1 MNSIVG
7 TLARVALCISAACAF
22 TSANAVP
29 TLRYQERITLGGT
42 PWSGTSDPH
51 SATASYSY
59 DNHYL
64 QYDGSPVDQIQHVD
78 IANTPIP
85 SIYVAVG
92 ARNYLGGVSASGG
105 GTLYYEVGVQGTAN
119 SWVTVGFDAAYAM
132 TGLNLLFPGVRR
144 SSVSL
149 EIITYDEYNSP
160 IAFVRQCGES
170 CSNTTAYV
178 DPNKASLYFDLESS
192 PFFETGLMHGSF
204 KILIDDS
211 GFSKFAVA
219 LAANAYQNN
228 SVIDS
233 PDFFNYTTAYID
245 PYFFTDAS
253 SNANLI
259 FQNNIGNAS
268 LAAPSA
274 VPEPASIVL
283 SGIGIAALAVTRRR
297 LVVKRFNR

>member
-1 MNSIVG
+1 MNSVVG

-22 TSANAVP
+22 SSANAAP

-42 PWSGTSDPH
+42 PRSGTADPH
-51 SATASYSY
+51 MATASYSH

-92 ARNYLGGVSASGG
+92 ARNYLGQVYASAGG
-105 GTLYYEVGVQGTAN
+105 SLYYEVGVQGDAN

-132 TGLNLLFPGVRR
+132 TGLNLLFPGVRQ

-160 IAFVRQCGES
+160 IAFARQCGES
-170 CSNTTAYV
+170 CSNTIAYV
-178 DPNKASLYFDLESS
+178 DPNQASMYFDLEFS

-204 KILIDDS
+204 KILLDNS

-219 LAANAYQNN
+219 LGAYAYQNN

-259 FQNNIGNAS
+259 FQQNIGNAPIAS
-268 LAAPSA
+268 PSA
-274 VPEPASIVL
+274 VPEPSSIAL
-283 SGIGIAALAVTRRR
+283 FGIGIAALTRRR
-297 LVVKRFNR
+297 RVVKRFNM

>member
-92 ARNYLGGVSASGG
+92 ARNYLGQVYASAGG
-105 GTLYYEVGVQGTAN
+105 SLYYEVGVQGTAN
-119 SWVTVGFDAAYAM
+119 SLVTVGFDAAYAM
-132 TGLNLLFPGVRR
+132 TGLNLLFPGVRQ
-144 SSVSL
+144 SNVSL
-149 EIITYDEYNSP
+149 GIITYDAYNSP
-160 IAFVRQCGES
+160 LYFTRQCSEFCG
-170 CSNTTAYV
+170 NTNAYV
-178 DPNKASLYFDLESS
+178 DPNKASMYFDLKDS
-192 PFFETGLMHGSF
+192 PFFETGLVHGSF
-204 KILIDDS
+204 NILLDDS
-211 GFSKFAVA
+211 GFSKFAVDLSA
-219 LAANAYQNN
+219 YAYQNN
-228 SVIDS
+228 SIIDS

-259 FQNNIGNAS
+259 LQQNIGNTP

-274 VPEPASIVL
+274 VPEPASNAL
-283 SGIGIAALAVTRRR
+283 FGIGIAALAVSRRR
-297 LVVKRFNR
+297 LVAKRFNL